1 MCGMFSI
8 APAGE
13 ARVMP
18 PMSEMP
24 MPDETASE
32 TPAGQQPGRRGA
44 LGAAMGL
51 FKRYKRVVQAVVLL
65 LIVASVAA
73 LISKEWA
80 RLTSYDWRLQWGLLL
95 AGFALLVAQELSFA
109 FIWRSI
115 LARMGSRLDIVS
127 SQRIYLGAEF
137 VRYIPGNVWHVITR
151 VLWAE
156 QRGVPKVI
164 GFASMVVELAT
175 KIVSA
180 ALVFAVSL
188 LFWPDTSAL
197 TAQAQIPRGVLV
209 TAGVV
214 LLPLLLLGL
223 YPPVLRGMLNFGL
236 RKLGREPVQFALSY
250 GDMLLITLYWSLSW
264 VVAGAGFYL
273 LVRSMVATPLAVA
286 PSTGVILA
294 IGMYAIGWD
303 IGFLSF
309 VTPSGVGFREAA
321 LVILLTT
328 SLLLATQA
336 NLALATVIAIVAR
349 LLATGAEL
357 VCIAAAYLAR
367 GTPLLPRDELAKRAQ
382 RTAAT
387 PQTETR

>member
-1 MCGMFSI
+1 
-8 APAGE
+8 
-13 ARVMP
+13 MP
-18 PMSEMP
+18 PMSEIS
-24 MPDETASE
+24 EGTASE
-32 TPAGQQPGRRGA
+32 TPAAEQQSRRGA
-44 LGAAMGL
+44 VGVAMGL
-51 FKRYKRVVQAVVLL
+51 LKRYKRVVQAVVLL
-65 LIVASVAA
+65 VIVGSVAA

-80 RLTSYDWRLQWGLLL
+80 KLTTYDWHLNWSLLV
-95 AGFALLVAQELSFA
+95 AGFALLVAQEISFA

-156 QRGVPKVI
+156 QRGVPKTI

-188 LFWPDTSAL
+188 LFWPDTRML
-197 TAQAQIPRGVLV
+197 TSQLNIPHGVVV
-209 TAGVV
+209 TTGAV

-223 YPPVLRGMLNFGL
+223 YPPVLRGLLNFGL
-236 RKLGREPVQFALSY
+236 KKLGRDPVQFTLNY
-250 GDMLLITLYWSLSW
+250 RDMLLITLYWSLSW
-264 VVAGAGFYL
+264 IVAGAGFYL
-273 LVRSMVATPLAVA
+273 VVRSIVATPLAA
-286 PSTGVILA
+286 PLTVGLVVA
-294 IGMYAIGWD
+294 IGMFALGWD

-321 LVILLTT
+321 LVFLLTA
-328 SLLLATQA
+328 SLLPATQV
-336 NLALATVIAIVAR
+336 NLALAAVIAIVAR

-357 VCIAAAYLAR
+357 VCIAGAYLVR
-367 GTPLLPRDELAKRAQ
+367 GAPLLPREELAKRAQ
-382 RTAAT
+382 PDMGV
-387 PQTETR
+387 PQAETR

>member
-1 MCGMFSI
+1 
-8 APAGE
+8 
-13 ARVMP
+13 MP
-18 PMSEMP
+18 QLS
-24 MPDETASE
+24 DETTSE
-32 TPAGQQPGRRGA
+32 THETHETQASQQQAKRGA
-44 LGAAMGL
+44 LGAVMGL
-51 FKRYKRVVQAVVLL
+51 FKRYKRVVQAVMLL
-65 LIVASVAA
+65 VIVGSVAA

-80 RLTSYDWRLQWGLLL
+80 KLATYDWHLSWGLLV

-156 QRGVPKVI
+156 QRGVPKTI

-197 TAQAQIPRGVLV
+197 TAQVDIPRGVLV
-209 TAGVV
+209 TAGAV

-223 YPPVLRGMLNFGL
+223 YPPVLRGVLNFGL
-236 RKLGREPVQFALSY
+236 KKLGREPVQFALSY
-250 GDMLLITLYWSLSW
+250 RDMLLITLYWSLSW
-264 VVAGAGFYL
+264 VVAGVGFYL
-273 LVRSMVATPLAVA
+273 LVRSIVATPLAV
-286 PSTGVILA
+286 SLTTGLVLA
-294 IGMYAIGWD
+294 AGIYALGWD
-303 IGFLSF
+303 VGFLSF
-309 VTPSGVGFREAA
+309 ITPSGVGFREAA

-328 SLLLATQA
+328 SLLPVTG
-336 NLALATVIAIVAR
+336 NVALATVIAIVAR

-357 VCIAAAYLAR
+357 VCIAAAYLVR
-367 GTPLLPRDELAKRAQ
+367 GTPLLSREELAKRAQ
-382 RTAAT
+382 RTPAT

>member
-1 MCGMFSI
+1 
-8 APAGE
+8 
-13 ARVMP
+13 MP
-18 PMSEMP
+18 STS
-24 MPDETASE
+24 DETISETHETE
-32 TPAGQQPGRRGA
+32 TPASQQPTKRGA

-51 FKRYKRVVQAVVLL
+51 FKRYKRVVQAVLL
-65 LIVASVAA
+65 LVIVGSVAA
-73 LISKEWA
+73 LISKEWTKLA
-80 RLTSYDWRLQWGLLL
+80 DYDWHLNWGLLV

-156 QRGVPKVI
+156 QRGVPKTI

-197 TAQAQIPRGVLV
+197 TTRVDIPRGVVV
-209 TAGVV
+209 TAGAV

-236 RKLGREPVQFALSY
+236 KKLGREPVQFALSY
-250 GDMLLITLYWSLSW
+250 RDMLLITLFWSLSW
-264 VVAGAGFYL
+264 VVAGVGFYL
-273 LVRSMVATPLAVA
+273 VVRSIVATPLAV
-286 PSTGVILA
+286 SLTTGLVLA
-294 IGMYAIGWD
+294 SGIYALGWD
-303 IGFLSF
+303 VGFLSF
-309 VTPSGVGFREAA
+309 LTPSGVGFREAA
-321 LVILLTT
+321 LVFLLTA
-328 SLLLATQA
+328 SLLPATG
-336 NLALATVIAIVAR
+336 NVALATVIAIVVR
-349 LLATGAEL
+349 LLATAAEL
-357 VCIAAAYLAR
+357 VCISAAYLVR
-367 GTPLLPRDELAKRAQ
+367 GTPLLSREELAKRAE
-382 RTAAT
+382 RTPGT
-387 PQTETR
+387 PQPETR

>member
-1 MCGMFSI
+1 
-8 APAGE
+8 
-13 ARVMP
+13 MP
-18 PMSEMP
+18 PMSEIS
-24 MPDETASE
+24 EGTASE
-32 TPAGQQPGRRGA
+32 TPAAEQQSRRGA
-44 LGAAMGL
+44 VGVAMGL
-51 FKRYKRVVQAVVLL
+51 LKRYKRVVQAVVLL
-65 LIVASVAA
+65 VIVGSVAA

-80 RLTSYDWRLQWGLLL
+80 KLTTYDWHLNWSLLV
-95 AGFALLVAQELSFA
+95 AGFALLVAQEISFA

-156 QRGVPKVI
+156 QRGVPKTI

-188 LFWPDTSAL
+188 LFWPDTRML
-197 TAQAQIPRGVLV
+197 TSQLNIPHGVVV
-209 TAGVV
+209 TTGAV

-223 YPPVLRGMLNFGL
+223 YPPVLRGLLNFGL
-236 RKLGREPVQFALSY
+236 KKLGRDPVQFTLTY
-250 GDMLLITLYWSLSW
+250 RDMLLITLYWSLSW
-264 VVAGAGFYL
+264 IVAGAGFYL
-273 LVRSMVATPLAVA
+273 VVRSIVATPLDA
-286 PSTGVILA
+286 PLTVGLVVA
-294 IGMYAIGWD
+294 IGMFALGWD

-321 LVILLTT
+321 LVFLLTA
-328 SLLLATQA
+328 SLLPATQV
-336 NLALATVIAIVAR
+336 NLALAAVIAIVAR

-357 VCIAAAYLAR
+357 VCIAGAYLVR
-367 GTPLLPRDELAKRAQ
+367 GAPLLPREELAKRAQ
-382 RTAAT
+382 PDMGV
-387 PQTETR
+387 PQAETR

>member
-1 MCGMFSI
+1 
-8 APAGE
+8 
-13 ARVMP
+13 MP
-18 PMSEMP
+18 PMSEIS
-24 MPDETASE
+24 EGTASE
-32 TPAGQQPGRRGA
+32 TPAAEQQSRRGA
-44 LGAAMGL
+44 VGVAMGL
-51 FKRYKRVVQAVVLL
+51 LKRYKRVVQAVVLL
-65 LIVASVAA
+65 VIVGSVAA

-80 RLTSYDWRLQWGLLL
+80 KLTTYDWHLNWSLLV
-95 AGFALLVAQELSFA
+95 AGFALLVAQEISFA

-156 QRGVPKVI
+156 QRGVPKTI

-188 LFWPDTSAL
+188 LFWPDTRML
-197 TAQAQIPRGVLV
+197 TSQLNIPHGVVV
-209 TAGVV
+209 TTGAV

-223 YPPVLRGMLNFGL
+223 YPPVLRGLLNFGL
-236 RKLGREPVQFALSY
+236 KKLGRDPVQFTLNY
-250 GDMLLITLYWSLSW
+250 RDMLLITLYWSLSW
-264 VVAGAGFYL
+264 IVAGAGFYL
-273 LVRSMVATPLAVA
+273 VVRSIVATPLDA
-286 PSTGVILA
+286 PLTVGLVVA
-294 IGMYAIGWD
+294 IGMFALGWD

-321 LVILLTT
+321 LVFLLTA
-328 SLLLATQA
+328 SLLPATQV
-336 NLALATVIAIVAR
+336 NLALAAVIAIVAR

-357 VCIAAAYLAR
+357 VCIAGAYLVR
-367 GTPLLPRDELAKRAQ
+367 GAPLLPREELAKRAQ
-382 RTAAT
+382 PDMGV
-387 PQTETR
+387 PQAETR

>member
-1 MCGMFSI
+1 
-8 APAGE
+8 
-13 ARVMP
+13 MP
-18 PMSEMP
+18 PMSEIS
-24 MPDETASE
+24 EGTASE
-32 TPAGQQPGRRGA
+32 TPAAEQQSRRGA
-44 LGAAMGL
+44 VGVAMGL
-51 FKRYKRVVQAVVLL
+51 LKRYKRVVQAVVLL
-65 LIVASVAA
+65 VIVGSVAA

-80 RLTSYDWRLQWGLLL
+80 KLTTYDWHLNWSLLV
-95 AGFALLVAQELSFA
+95 AGFALLVAQEISFA

-156 QRGVPKVI
+156 QRGVPKTI

-188 LFWPDTSAL
+188 LFWPDTRML
-197 TAQAQIPRGVLV
+197 TSQLNIPHGVVV
-209 TAGVV
+209 TTGAV

-223 YPPVLRGMLNFGL
+223 YPPVLRGLLNFGL
-236 RKLGREPVQFALSY
+236 KKLGRDPVQFTLTY
-250 GDMLLITLYWSLSW
+250 RDMLLITLYWSLSW
-264 VVAGAGFYL
+264 IVAGAGFYL
-273 LVRSMVATPLAVA
+273 VVRSIVATPLAA
-286 PSTGVILA
+286 PLTVGLVVA
-294 IGMYAIGWD
+294 IGMFALGWD

-321 LVILLTT
+321 LVFLLTA
-328 SLLLATQA
+328 SLLPATQV
-336 NLALATVIAIVAR
+336 NLALAAVIAIVAR

-357 VCIAAAYLAR
+357 VCIAGAYLVR
-367 GTPLLPRDELAKRAQ
+367 GAPLLPREELAKRAQ
-382 RTAAT
+382 PDMGV
-387 PQTETR
+387 PQAETR

>member
-1 MCGMFSI
+1 
-8 APAGE
+8 
-13 ARVMP
+13 MP
-18 PMSEMP
+18 PMSDMS
-24 MPDETASE
+24 DRTTSE
-32 TPAGQQPGRRGA
+32 TDGSQKQTKRGA

-51 FKRYKRVVQAVVLL
+51 FKRYKRVVQAAVLL
-65 LIVASVAA
+65 LIVGSVVA

-80 RLTSYDWRLQWGLLL
+80 QLTTYDWRLQWGLLA
-95 AGFALLVAQELSFA
+95 AGFALMVAQELSFG

-156 QRGVPKVI
+156 QRGVPKTI

-188 LFWPDTSAL
+188 LFWPDTQAL
-197 TAQAQIPRGVLV
+197 TARVPLSHGVLV
-209 TAGVV
+209 TAGAV

-223 YPPVLRGMLNFGL
+223 YPPVLRGVLNFGL
-236 RKLGREPVQFALSY
+236 KKLGREPVQFSLSY
-250 GDMLLITLYWSLSW
+250 RDMLLITLYWSLSW

-273 LVRSMVATPLAVA
+273 LIRSMVATPLAVTPA
-286 PSTGVILA
+286 VGIILA
-294 IGMYAIGWD
+294 IGIYAIGWD

-309 VTPSGVGFREAA
+309 LTPSGVGFREAA

-328 SLLLATQA
+328 SLLPATAA

-357 VCIAAAYLAR
+357 VCIAAAYLVR

-382 RTAAT
+382 PDAGA
-387 PQTETR
+387 PQAETR

>member
-1 MCGMFSI
+1 
-8 APAGE
+8 
-13 ARVMP
+13 MP
-18 PMSEMP
+18 QLS
-24 MPDETASE
+24 DETTSE
-32 TPAGQQPGRRGA
+32 THETPVSQQPVSQQQAKRGA

-51 FKRYKRVVQAVVLL
+51 FKRYKRVVQAVLL
-65 LIVASVAA
+65 LVIVGSVAA
-73 LISKEWA
+73 LISKEWTKLA
-80 RLTSYDWRLQWGLLL
+80 NYDWHLNWGLLV

-156 QRGVPKVI
+156 QRGVPKTI

-197 TAQAQIPRGVLV
+197 SAQVDIPRGVLV
-209 TAGVV
+209 TAGAV

-223 YPPVLRGMLNFGL
+223 YPPVLRTMLNFGL
-236 RKLGREPVQFALSY
+236 KKLGREPVQFALSY
-250 GDMLLITLYWSLSW
+250 RDMLLITLYWSLSW
-264 VVAGAGFYL
+264 VVAGVGFYL
-273 LVRSMVATPLAVA
+273 LVRSIVATPLAV
-286 PSTGVILA
+286 SLTTGLVLA
-294 IGMYAIGWD
+294 VGIYALGWD
-303 IGFLSF
+303 VGFLSF
-309 VTPSGVGFREAA
+309 LTPSGVGFREAA

-328 SLLLATQA
+328 SLLPATQG
-336 NLALATVIAIVAR
+336 NVALATVIAIVAR

-357 VCIAAAYLAR
+357 VCIAAAYLVR
-367 GTPLLPRDELAKRAQ
+367 GTPLLSQEELAKRAQ
-382 RTAAT
+382 RTAAA

>member
-1 MCGMFSI
+1 MQ
-8 APAGE
+8 
-13 ARVMP
+13 
-18 PMSEMP
+18 PMSDMS
-24 MPDETASE
+24 DRTTSE
-32 TPAGQQPGRRGA
+32 TDGSQKQTKRGA

-51 FKRYKRVVQAVVLL
+51 FKRYKRVVQAAVLL
-65 LIVASVAA
+65 LIVGSVAA

-80 RLTSYDWRLQWGLLL
+80 QLTTYDWRLQWGLLV
-95 AGFALLVAQELSFA
+95 AGFALMVAQELSFG

-115 LARMGSRLDIVS
+115 LARMGSRLDLVS

-156 QRGVPKVI
+156 QRGVPKTI

-188 LFWPDTSAL
+188 LFWPDTQAL
-197 TAQAQIPRGVLV
+197 TARVPLSHGVLV
-209 TAGVV
+209 TAGAV

-223 YPPVLRGMLNFGL
+223 YPPVLRGVLNFGL
-236 RKLGREPVQFALSY
+236 KKLGREPVQFSLSY
-250 GDMLLITLYWSLSW
+250 RDMLLITLYWSLSW

-273 LVRSMVATPLAVA
+273 LVRSMVATPLAVTPA
-286 PSTGVILA
+286 VGIILA
-294 IGMYAIGWD
+294 IGIYAIGWD

-309 VTPSGVGFREAA
+309 LTPSGVGFREAA

-328 SLLLATQA
+328 SLLPATAA

-357 VCIAAAYLAR
+357 VCIAAAYLVR

-382 RTAAT
+382 PDAGA
-387 PQTETR
+387 PQAETR

>member
-1 MCGMFSI
+1 
-8 APAGE
+8 
-13 ARVMP
+13 MP
-18 PMSEMP
+18 PMSELSE
-24 MPDETASE
+24 ETASE
-32 TPAGQQPGRRGA
+32 TATAQQQSRRGVV
-44 LGAAMGL
+44 GAALGL

-65 LIVASVAA
+65 VIAGSVVA
-73 LISKEWA
+73 LIAKEWA
-80 RLTSYDWRLQWGLLL
+80 KLTTYDWHLNWGLLT
-95 AGFALLVAQELSFA
+95 AGFALLVTQELSFA

-137 VRYIPGNVWHVITR
+137 VRYMPGNVWHVITR

-156 QRGVPKVI
+156 QRGVPKAI

-188 LFWPDTSAL
+188 LFWPDTRIL
-197 TAQAQIPRGVLV
+197 TSQLDIPHSVVV
-209 TAGVV
+209 TAGAV

-236 RKLGREPVQFALSY
+236 KKLGREPVQFTLSY
-250 GDMLLITLYWSLSW
+250 RDMLLITLYWSLSW
-264 VVAGAGFYL
+264 IVAGTGFYL
-273 LVRSMVATPLAVA
+273 VVRSIVATPLAA
-286 PSTGVILA
+286 PLTLGLIVA
-294 IGMYAIGWD
+294 IGMFALGWD

-321 LVILLTT
+321 LVFLLTA
-328 SLLLATQA
+328 SLLPATQV
-336 NLALATVIAIVAR
+336 NLALAAVIAIVAR

-357 VCIAAAYLAR
+357 VCIAGAYLVR
-367 GTPLLPRDELAKRAQ
+367 GAPLLPREELAKRAQ
-382 RTAAT
+382 PDMGV
-387 PQTETR
+387 PQAETR

>member
-1 MCGMFSI
+1 
-8 APAGE
+8 
-13 ARVMP
+13 MP
-18 PMSEMP
+18 PMSDMS
-24 MPDETASE
+24 DRTTSE
-32 TPAGQQPGRRGA
+32 TDGSQKQTKRGA

-51 FKRYKRVVQAVVLL
+51 FKRYKRVVQAAVLL
-65 LIVASVAA
+65 LIIGSVVA

-80 RLTSYDWRLQWGLLL
+80 QLTTYDWRLQWGLLA
-95 AGFALLVAQELSFA
+95 AGFALMVAQELSFG

-156 QRGVPKVI
+156 QRGVPKTI

-188 LFWPDTSAL
+188 LFWPDTQAL
-197 TAQAQIPRGVLV
+197 TARVPLSHGVLV
-209 TAGVV
+209 TAGAV

-223 YPPVLRGMLNFGL
+223 YPPVLRGVLNFGL
-236 RKLGREPVQFALSY
+236 KKLGREPVQFSLSY
-250 GDMLLITLYWSLSW
+250 RDMLLITLYWSLSW

-273 LVRSMVATPLAVA
+273 LIRSMVATPLAVTPA
-286 PSTGVILA
+286 VGIILA
-294 IGMYAIGWD
+294 IGIYAIGWD

-309 VTPSGVGFREAA
+309 LTPSGVGFREAA

-328 SLLLATQA
+328 SLLPATAA

-357 VCIAAAYLAR
+357 VCIAAAYLVR

-382 RTAAT
+382 PDAGA
-387 PQTETR
+387 PQAETR